1 MAEVRNAAKAFAI
14 RNGKLLI
21 VKREPKNVQ
30 TPGIWEIPGGR
41 LELGEDPVAGV
52 KREML
57 EETGL
62 EVEVIMP
69 FSVRHFTRK
78 DGQIITM
85 LVFLCKA
92 LSGEVK
98 LSAEH
103 THYEWVPVEK
113 AKEKIS
119 DFYYPEVEGFLK
131 MELGKHI

>member
-1 MAEVRNAAKAFAI
+1 MEARNAAKAFVVHD
-14 RNGKLLI
+14 GKLLI

-41 LELGEDPVAGV
+41 LEIGEDPMEGV

-62 EVEVIMP
+62 SVEVVMP

-78 DGQIITM
+78 DGQVITM
-85 LVFLCKA
+85 IIFLCK
-92 LSGEVK
+92 SVDDKIK
-98 LSAEH
+98 LSEEH
-103 THYEWVPVEK
+103 THFEWVQIKK

-119 DFYYPEVEGFLK
+119 DFYYPEVERFLK
-131 MELGKHI
+131 MELKKHL

>member
-1 MAEVRNAAKAFAI
+1 MEARNAAKAFAV
-14 RNGKLLI
+14 RDGKLLI

-41 LELGEDPVAGV
+41 LEIGEDPVEGM

-62 EVEVIMP
+62 EVEVVMP

-78 DGQIITM
+78 DGQVITM

-92 LSGEVK
+92 LGDDVK

-119 DFYYPEVEGFLK
+119 DFYFPEVERFLK
-131 MELGKHI
+131 MGLGKQL